1 MKVVIAVLAVAVA
14 GLSWA
19 LYDTRHRARER
30 ADADAA
36 VIRDFSN
43 QWVQV
48 RERLEDQ
55 VRVNQSLNS
64 TLDVRNTELSTTRG
78 RLTDVAANLART
90 EAEKAAAEKAAAEE
104 IAKRDQRIAQLEG
117 RNDDLTKQMGELDH
131 AIKGLEG
138 QIAATEQKLAE
149 SEGDKQAL
157 LAELERLRAEKA
169 KLESQ
174 LTDLAYLRDQVR
186 KLRDE
191 LSAARRLDWLRRGL
205 YGSAQKKGAQQLQ
218 DLAANRARTS
228 PPAPAAAGAL
238 NVEMRQDGTVQV
250 VTPTNPPP
258 AAPK

>member
-43 QWVQV
+43 QWAQV

-78 RLTDVAANLART
+78 RLSDVAANLVRT

-104 IAKRDQRIAQLEG
+104 IAKRDQRIASLEG
-117 RNDDLTKQMGELDH
+117 RNDDLTKQMGDLDQ
-131 AIKGLEG
+131 AIKGLET
-138 QIAATEQKLAE
+138 QIVATEQKLSE
-149 SEGDKQAL
+149 SEGDRHAL
-157 LAELERLRAEKA
+157 MAELTRLRAEKA

-191 LSAARRLDWLRRGL
+191 LSAARRLDWLRRGI
-205 YGSAQKKGAQQLQ
+205 YGSTQKKGAQQLQ
-218 DLAANRARTS
+218 DLAANRGRTT
-228 PPAPAAAGAL
+228 PPAPAGAL

>member
-19 LYDTRHRARER
+19 LYDTRHRSRER

-43 QWVQV
+43 QWTQV

-104 IAKRDQRIAQLEG
+104 IAKRDQRIASLEG

-131 AIKGLEG
+131 AIKGLET
-138 QIAATEQKLAE
+138 QITATEQKLSE
-149 SEGDKQAL
+149 SEGDRQAL
-157 LAELERLRAEKA
+157 MAELTRLRAEKA

-191 LSAARRLDWLRRGL
+191 LSAARRLDWLRRGI
-205 YGSAQKKGAQQLQ
+205 YGSTQKKGAQQLQ
-218 DLAANRARTS
+218 DLAANRGRSA
-228 PPAPAAAGAL
+228 PPAPAAGAL
-238 NVEMRQDGTVQV
+238 NVEIRQDGGVQV
-250 VTPTNPPP
+250 VPPTNPPP